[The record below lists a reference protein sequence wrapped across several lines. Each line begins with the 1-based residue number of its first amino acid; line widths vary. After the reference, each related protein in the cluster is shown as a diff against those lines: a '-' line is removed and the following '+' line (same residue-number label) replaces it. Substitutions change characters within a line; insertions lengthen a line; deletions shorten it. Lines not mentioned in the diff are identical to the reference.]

1 MKKTAGRP
9 KIVVDI
15 PKIVELTNAGLGARA
30 IAKELGVSPSVV
42 HRAQKAA
49 QNENVLAGVDRGCRK
64 TVAETVA
71 MTTVLDRRDRA
82 IVVYALGVAIEK
94 EIGALEFCCQQLHG
108 GSAAVGEAILER
120 QRALKELG
128 RTRQRLL
135 HQRSSAP

>member
-1 MKKTAGRP
+1 
-9 KIVVDI
+9 V
-15 PKIVELTNAGLGARA
+15 LG
-30 IAKELGVSPSVV
+30 ESGTTY
-42 HRAQKAA
+42 
-49 QNENVLAGVDRGCRK
+49 N
-64 TVAETVA
+64 T

-94 EIGALEFCCQQLHG
+94 EIGALECCCQQLRS

-135 HQRSSAP
+135 NQRSSGP